1 MPSRPFPSATPA
13 HLWILLAIYFI
24 ASLVHFTHNAEFIAL
39 YPNMPASLTRETVYL
54 AWLAMTAVGVT
65 GLVLARTGLRLLG
78 ALGLAV
84 YGLLGLDGLLHYTL
98 ALCSEHSLAM
108 NLTIWWEV
116 IAGVALA
123 AGSLKLLR

>member
-1 MPSRPFPSATPA
+1 MPSG
-13 HLWILLAIYFI
+13 
-24 ASLVHFTHNAEFIAL
+24 
-39 YPNMPASLTRETVYL
+39 LTRETVYL
-54 AWLAMTAVGVT
+54 AWLAVTAVGIA

-116 IAGVALA
+116 VAGVALA

>member
-1 MPSRPFPSATPA
+1 MFSRSFPSTTPA
-13 HLWILLAIYFI
+13 HLWILLVIYFI

-39 YPNMPASLTRETVYL
+39 YPNMPEGLTRETVYL
-54 AWLAMTAVGVT
+54 AWLAVTAVGMA

-116 IAGVALA
+116 VAGVALA